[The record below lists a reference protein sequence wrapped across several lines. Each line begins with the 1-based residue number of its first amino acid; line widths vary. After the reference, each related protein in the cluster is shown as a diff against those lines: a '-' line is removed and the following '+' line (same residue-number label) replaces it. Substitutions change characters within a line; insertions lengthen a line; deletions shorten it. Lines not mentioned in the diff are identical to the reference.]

1 MDSKTIKAIKC
12 EQNNKTFYI
21 TTISS
26 KVLEKVCF
34 ISRREDNLVNGF
46 QRSLSEPRAKS
57 IANYMDNEKGC
68 LPATL
73 ILSAQL
79 TSKMIY
85 DENKYEL
92 SFEIKNNSFMVLD
105 GQHRLYGLLLA
116 KNDYEIPVAI
126 FEKLTIKDE
135 VNLFIDINTNQKGVP
150 TALLLDIKELT
161 GKETTFEEKQRKL
174 FDLINSDSP
183 LAGLLSPNKSKT
195 GFIARNVFNEATKDF
210 LENGYFADKDVDF
223 IHKGMKNY
231 LEALEL
237 VFAKTKSKKAKLTTA
252 NIFKACFSIFN
263 DSIDKTFEKY
273 GDLKVEHLQDI
284 LLPVANINYDDI
296 GTNKDALKKLIA
308 KMKAQ
313 LFGYS
318 TKYRNYEQDSIF

>member
-1 MDSKTIKAIKC
+1 MEKETIKAIKC
-12 EQNNKTFYI
+12 TQNDRTFYLASLK
-21 TTISS
+21 SS
-26 KVLEKVCF
+26 ILEKICF
-34 ISRREDNLVNGF
+34 ISRREESPKDGF
-46 QRSLSEPRAKS
+46 QRALSEPRAKS
-57 IANYMDNEKGC
+57 IAKYMDEFKGC

-73 ILSAQL
+73 ILSAQAKSNI
-79 TSKMIY
+79 TF
-85 DENKYEL
+85 DEESNNL
-92 SFEIKNNSFMVLD
+92 SFDIKDNSFMVLD
-105 GQHRLYGLLLA
+105 GQHRLYGLLFA
-116 KNDYEIPVAI
+116 EKDYEIPVAI
-126 FEKLTIKDE
+126 FDKLTIKDE

-161 GKETTFEEKQRKL
+161 GKETSFEEKQRKL

-183 LAGLLSPNKSKT
+183 LAGLLSPNKSRT
-195 GFIARNVFNEATKDF
+195 GFIARNVFYEATKDF

-237 VFAKTKSKKAKLTTA
+237 VFATTKSKKAKLTTA
-252 NIFKACFSIFN
+252 NIFKASFSIFN
-263 DSIDKTFEKY
+263 DIIDKTFEKY

-313 LFGYS
+313 LLGYS